1 MAKTQRSLFE
11 TGEATAR
18 PDAGLLLVSRPD
30 RPLTAAQR
38 EFNKLVIK
46 VEELRERLRKEARR
60 FDDDGHHEHAHTLPV
75 DLDGDGRIGDLIV
88 YGRWVSAT
96 LHSGRFVRCDA
107 RAPREAS
114 ETSKLQWPARVRS
127 ISSGG
132 CRRRF
137 TITSNSCGARLKA
150 RGCGRV

>member
-11 TGEATAR
+11 TGEATGR

-30 RPLTAAQR
+30 PPLTAAQR

-75 DLDGDGRIGDLIV
+75 DLDGDGRIDDLID
-88 YGRWVSAT
+88 GSR
-96 LHSGRFVRCDA
+96 RRCTAGDSLRRMWTKGGDGDIQVA
-107 RAPREAS
+107 MVG
-114 ETSKLQWPARVRS
+114 RVRS

-132 CRRRF
+132 CRRF

>member
-46 VEELRERLRKEARR
+46 VEELRERLRKETRR
-60 FDDDGHHEHAHTLPV
+60 LDNDSHEHAHT
-75 DLDGDGRIGDLIV
+75 GDGRIDDLIV
-88 YGRWVSAT
+88 YRRWVSAT
-96 LHSGRFVRCDA
+96 LHSGRFAATHVH
-107 RAPREAS
+107 
-114 ETSKLQWPARVRS
+114 Q
-127 ISSGG
+127 G
-132 CRRRF
+132 RRR
-137 TITSNSCGARLKA
+137 RHP
-150 RGCGRV
+150 GRNGRS